1 MAENGK
7 RIAVPVSGRRVA
19 IGLVF
24 VALCSA
30 PLARAQTT
38 PPPSTQPPTLR
49 LGVNEIAVEGLTPD
63 GSTVIFGLARRS
75 HSYWQTLERYAE
87 IVTADGTGVAHWDAE
102 ETIPWK
108 SVWFIVD
115 LASGEFTSGVPEGF
129 VSDEIDFPGRG
140 IGAALNVL
148 DSEGE
153 SKEFLWVRPTVGAW
167 TLTALDGGR
176 NDGDGATDRNIR
188 ADVSKFRP
196 LGSSPVPPDRFAPG
210 DVLVGIDYRSLT
222 FYAARLAR

>member
-1 MAENGK
+1 MAGNEK
-7 RIAVPVSGRRVA
+7 RIATLVAGHRVVRA
-19 IGLVF
+19 LVF
-24 VALCSA
+24 VALCIA
-30 PLARAQTT
+30 PLAKAQTP
-38 PPPSTQPPTLR
+38 PPPSTQAPTLL
-49 LGVNEIAVEGLTPD
+49 LGANEIDVEGLTPD
-63 GSTVIFGLARRS
+63 ASTVIFGLGRRS
-75 HSYWQTLERYAE
+75 HSYWQSLERYAE
-87 IVTADGTGVAHWDAE
+87 IVTADAIGVAHWDAE
-102 ETIPWK
+102 DTIPWK

-140 IGAALNVL
+140 IGASLNVL

-176 NDGDGATDRNIR
+176 NDGDGATNRNIR
-188 ADVSKFRP
+188 ADVSMFRP
-196 LGSSPVPPDRFAPG
+196 LASSPGAPDKFAPG
-210 DVLVGIDYRSLT
+210 DVLVGVDYRSLT